1 MKKQH
6 LNVDLL
12 KIIIYTSGT
21 NRYFGWVN
29 CKQKDDADYSL
40 GLERKL

>member
-6 LNVDLL
+6 LNVDIL

-21 NRYFGWVN
+21 SRYFGWVN
-29 CKQKDDADYSL
+29 HKQKDDADYGL